1 MSKVDGMPVNFTIC
15 DDGKAAIERFRAEWD
30 ANLPSPAAVAVI
42 GWSHVIPDEGPPS
55 DGVFFTF
62 YSEEEYP
69 GIAHGV
75 EEASG
80 VRLVF
85 FITRENYGKFEGKT
99 VDFSE
104 TRKFFLRD

>member
-1 MSKVDGMPVNFTIC
+1 M
-15 DDGKAAIERFRAEWD
+15 
-30 ANLPSPAAVAVI
+30 
-42 GWSHVIPDEGPPS
+42 
-55 DGVFFTF
+55 FFTF
-62 YSEEEYP
+62 YSQEEYP
-69 GIAHGV
+69 GIAYGV

-85 FITRENYGKFEGKT
+85 FITRENYGKFAGKT